1 MAPTCLLERSG
12 LEQSNLPFLPVSELA
27 GFIESKEVSPVE
39 AAQAYLE
46 RIDSVDGKINSYITV
61 CKEEALKAAREA
73 EDAILK
79 GNYKG
84 PMHGIPV
91 AVKDQIFTK
100 GIRTTAGSTILW
112 DLVPEE
118 DATVIT
124 NLKEAGAVLLGKLN
138 LSEFARGGN
147 FYHPAGTPHNP
158 WNLDYNPGFSSSG
171 SGAATAAFLCA
182 ASLGEDTGGSTR
194 IPAAFCGVVGFRP
207 SWGRVSRF
215 GVLPVSWSMDAVGPI
230 SRTAE
235 DCAITLKAIA
245 GYDPKDAYTWNM
257 PVPDYRKA
265 LNGDIK
271 DLKIG
276 VIKEGLEADGLHP
289 EVRDAILKAVDALK
303 GTGVSVEEVSIPL
316 VEQAGAF
323 SRSIGDIEGAGQHYE
338 WLKTRPQDY
347 DRNIRVRLLTGLL
360 TPAQAYFKAQKLRSM
375 LRQQVLDVLDRV
387 DVLVLPAT
395 PTPPP
400 KLMEGPGIK
409 SREEAARTIPGPI
422 AFTGPFNLASTPAL
436 VIPCGFTADSLPISM
451 QIAGRPFDEETVLR
465 VAYAYEQN
473 TPWHLKRP
481 PI

>member
-1 MAPTCLLERSG
+1 M
-12 LEQSNLPFLPVSELA
+12 EQSNLPFLPVSELA
-27 GFIESKEVSPVE
+27 GLIETKEVSPVE
-39 AAQAYLE
+39 ATQAYLE

-61 CKEEALKAAREA
+61 CREEALKVAREA
-73 EDAILK
+73 EDAILN

-84 PMHGIPV
+84 PMHGMPV
-91 AVKDQIFTK
+91 AVKDQILTK

-112 DLVPEE
+112 DFFPDE

-158 WNLDYNPGFSSSG
+158 WNLDHNPGFSSSG
-171 SGAATAAFLCA
+171 SGAATAAFLCPT
-182 ASLGEDTGGSTR
+182 SLGEDTGGSTR
-194 IPAAFCGVVGFRP
+194 IPAAYCGVVGFRP
-207 SWGRVSRF
+207 TWGRVSRF

-230 SRTAE
+230 SRTVE
-235 DCAITLKAIA
+235 DCAITLRAIA
-245 GYDPKDAYTWNM
+245 GYDPKDSYTWKT
-257 PVPDYRKA
+257 PVPDYRNA

-271 DLKIG
+271 NLKIG
-276 VIKEGLEADGLHP
+276 VVKEGLNADGLYP
-289 EVRDAILKAVDALK
+289 EVRDAVIKAVEALK
-303 GTGVSVEEVSIPL
+303 GSVISVEEVSIPL
-316 VEQAGAF
+316 VEQAGGF

-338 WLKTRPQDY
+338 WLRTRPQDY
-347 DRNIRVRLLTGLL
+347 DQNIRVRLLTGLL

-375 LRQQVLDVLDRV
+375 LRQQVLDALDKV
-387 DVLVLPAT
+387 DVLVTPAT

-400 KLMEGPGIK
+400 KLMGGAGIK
-409 SREEAARTIPGPI
+409 SREEAVRTIPGPI
-422 AFTGPFNLASTPAL
+422 VFTGPFNLASTPAL
-436 VIPCGFTADSLPISM
+436 VIPCGFTEDNLPISM

-473 TPWHLKRP
+473 TPWHLRRP

>member
-1 MAPTCLLERSG
+1 MEST
-12 LEQSNLPFLPVSELA
+12 NLPFLPVSELA
-27 GFIESKEVSPVE
+27 GLIESKEVSPVE
-39 AAQAYLE
+39 ATQAYLD
-46 RIDSVDGKINSYITV
+46 RIASVDGKINSYITV
-61 CKEEALKAAREA
+61 CKEEALEAAREA
-73 EDAILK
+73 EGAILS
-79 GNYKG
+79 GNYLG

-112 DLVPEE
+112 DFVPEE

-147 FYHPAGTPHNP
+147 FYHPAGTPRNP

-182 ASLGEDTGGSTR
+182 TSLGEDTGGSIR
-194 IPAAFCGVVGFRP
+194 LPAAFCGMVGLRP
-207 SWGRVSRF
+207 TWGRVSRY

-245 GYDPKDAYTWNM
+245 GYDPKDPSTWKMN
-257 PVPDYRKA
+257 VPNYRDA
-265 LNGDIK
+265 LNGDIR
-271 DLKIG
+271 KIKVG
-276 VIKEGLEADGLHP
+276 VVKEGVGSDGLHP
-289 EVRDAILKAVDALK
+289 EIRDAVLKALDALEEA
-303 GTGVSVEEVSIPL
+303 GAILEEVSIPL
-316 VEQAGAF
+316 VESAGAF

-347 DRNIRVRLLTGLL
+347 DQNIRVRLLSGLL
-360 TPAQAYFKAQKLRSM
+360 TPAQVYYKALKLRSL
-375 LRQQVLDVLDRV
+375 LRQQVLDVLERV
-387 DVLVLPAT
+387 DVLVLPGT
-395 PTPPP
+395 PWPPP

-409 SREEAARTIPGPI
+409 SKEEAARNIPGTI
-422 AFTGPFNLASTPAL
+422 KFTGPFNLASTPSL
-436 VIPCGFTADSLPISM
+436 VILCGFTSDNLPISM
-451 QIAGRPFDEETVLR
+451 GIAGRPFDEETMLR
-465 VAYAYEQN
+465 VAHAYEQN
-473 TPWHLKRP
+473 TPWHLRRP